1 MEMDRN
7 DSLSTRRIHTDA
19 DCYDMMYWSIKF
31 GVSMNR
37 LLEAVDKVGPLVADV
52 ERHLNG
58 STAMMAEPIAD
69 NRARPVLHFERLS
82 RAGLADRR
90 IVRPDLPRF
99 LMRRESG
106 KDKDGRVG
114 GTDAVSRSDS
124 L

>member
-1 MEMDRN
+1 MDRN

-58 STAMMAEPIAD
+58 TTAMMVAESTPEKP
-69 NRARPVLHFERLS
+69 ARPVVHFDRLS

-90 IVRPDLPRF
+90 IVRPDLSRF
-99 LMRRESG
+99 ALRR
-106 KDKDGRVG
+106 
-114 GTDAVSRSDS
+114 DS
-124 L
+124 Q